1 MTIPHITIEQ
11 ITAMNPYVSKRD
23 HGILLEVENSLIDAY
38 NEANAE
44 QAQPEQYITAEEAR
58 KLGAGAEWLGATG
71 TWYLCS
77 EGCAYID
84 TWNNAVVKYRAI
96 QAQPVVKNEYFQ
108 DPAGTI
114 PAIEAQP
121 EPVAPPAWTGSR
133 DDVIAL
139 LNDLNVLR
147 GGV

>member
-1 MTIPHITIEQ
+1 MNIPKECWD
-11 ITAMNPYVSKRD
+11 RF
-23 HGILLEVENSLIDAY
+23 LSLVDEIKA
-38 NEANAE
+38 EANA
-44 QAQPEQYITAEEAR
+44 QQPIITAEEAR